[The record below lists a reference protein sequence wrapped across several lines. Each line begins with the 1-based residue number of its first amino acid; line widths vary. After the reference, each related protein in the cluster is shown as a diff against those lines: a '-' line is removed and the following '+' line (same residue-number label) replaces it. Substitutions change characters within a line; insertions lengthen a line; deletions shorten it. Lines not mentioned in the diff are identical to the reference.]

1 MNIPSAI
8 DTNNY
13 KSLVMAEF
21 QSLLVDKADD
31 ETAFQKFFE
40 QNPCMLPGSRSEFD
54 FGPSGHGPEHQ
65 ALITQPKI
73 RGIIKRQ
80 PDFMW
85 LSYDSMTFC
94 PVLIEI
100 EAPAK
105 RYYNRDGTVTK
116 EFSKAKNQLDEWA
129 TVFHQPDYISAFYS
143 DFDISKDLRKSVFK
157 PYYIL
162 IYGRRSEYMHDQTL
176 KNKRFTL
183 VDKSSGQYLMSYD
196 RIEPI
201 FLNNSYVT
209 CTVKDGKFLAKNIS
223 PTMTLGPME
232 SQLLEINKLVEAVDN
247 MVYTTDERKTF
258 FKKRIPYWIE
268 KIKEQK
274 KRSTSFSS
282 SDIMKSE

>member
-1 MNIPSAI
+1 MKIPPAI
-8 DTNNY
+8 EVLKY
-13 KSLVMAEF
+13 KSLLMNEF
-21 QSLLVDKADD
+21 QNLLNEKSDNEA
-31 ETAFQKFFE
+31 AFQKFFE

-73 RGIIKRQ
+73 RGVIKRQ

-85 LSYDSMTFC
+85 LSYDSMTFS

-100 EAPAK
+100 EAPSK

-116 EFSKAKNQLDEWA
+116 EFTKAKNQLDEWA

-143 DFDISKDLRKSVFK
+143 DFDICMDLRKSVFK

-162 IYGRRSEYMHDQTL
+162 IYGRRSEYVHDQTL

-196 RIEPI
+196 RIDPI
-201 FLNNSYVT
+201 FIDNSYVT
-209 CTVKDGKFLAKNIS
+209 CTVRDGKFFAKNIS

-232 SQLLEINKLVEAVDN
+232 SQLLEIKDMIKAVDS
-247 MVYTTDERKTF
+247 MVYTTEERKTF
-258 FKKRIPYWIE
+258 LKKRIPYWVD
-268 KIKEQK
+268 KIKERD
-274 KRSTSFSS
+274 KRSIPFSTK
-282 SDIMKSE
+282 DIMKSE

>member
-1 MNIPSAI
+1 MINPPVIEPER
-8 DTNNY
+8 Y
-13 KSLVMAEF
+13 KFLVMEEF
-21 QSLLVDKADD
+21 QRLLSDNASD
-31 ETAFQKFFE
+31 EKAFQNFFE

-105 RYYNRDGTVTK
+105 KYYNRDGTVTK

-129 TVFHQPDYISAFYS
+129 TVFHQTDYVSAFYS
-143 DFDISKDLRKSVFK
+143 DFDICKDLRKSVFK
-157 PYYIL
+157 PCYVL
-162 IYGRRSEYMHDQTL
+162 IYGRRSEYIHDQTL

-183 VDKSSGQYLMSYD
+183 VDKSSRQYLMSYD

-209 CTVKDGKFLAKNIS
+209 CTVKDGKFFAKNIS

-232 SQLLEINKLVEAVDN
+232 SQLLEIKKLVEAVDN
-247 MVYTTDERKTF
+247 MVYTTDERKVF
-258 FKKRIPYWIE
+258 LKKRIPYWVD
-268 KIKEQK
+268 KIKELNRK
-274 KRSTSFSS
+274 SAPFSS
-282 SDIMKSE
+282 KDITKSE